1 LSRSGGYVIALT
13 YKDRTSFRPTPTTM
27 SLIHAPKKGI
37 PDAKFEASLA
47 GSSTH
52 EPDFVIIQEVSDL
65 PPPSQRL
72 GVDPRLETTVK
83 MIEAIEAKQK
93 ELLPELNKIP
103 KQLEKEAD
111 NCNKQI
117 NYLAGVLEASKN
129 YLWIIGGTVGI
140 LSVVA
145 GLQAVNMGVG
155 FWKWLKRSSTRE
167 ENRQRGMAHHNQ
179 EESSVGHIKENGKL
193 WIISRV
199 VDC

>member
-1 LSRSGGYVIALT
+1 
-13 YKDRTSFRPTPTTM
+13 
-27 SLIHAPKKGI
+27 
-37 PDAKFEASLA
+37 
-47 GSSTH
+47 
-52 EPDFVIIQEVSDL
+52 
-65 PPPSQRL
+65 
-72 GVDPRLETTVK
+72 

-111 NCNKQI
+111 DCNRQI
-117 NYLAGVLEASKN
+117 NYLAGVLEASKK

-155 FWKWLKRSSTRE
+155 FWKGRQRGK
-167 ENRQRGMAHHNQ
+167 ENRLRGMAHHNQ
-179 EESSVGHIKENGKL
+179 EESPVGHIKENGKL
-193 WIISRV
+193 WMISRV